1 MQATV
6 CPPTDPPFQCRAF
19 FKFRGRHGVGRTIVT
34 ELRAQFDN
42 GVLMLCEVSQASVL
56 ARALD
61 NVPKDLNALQLE
73 ELSVLSSSAIFVNVW
88 QQAGMSVLRELNR
101 ELLIDDEAQLPPVE
115 SIDIVRGDNAIDPPG
130 QVPEDGELD
139 ALNNSMWNWNEDYED
154 DAVVD
159 SREEEG
165 TEDQQADRG
174 IASPPA
180 TLDGGAREGA
190 AANPS
195 SLDLDAVI
203 TRVIPVALMHWQD
216 LVDRICCGE
225 IEAQEAWVLFSD
237 LATHQEEEV
246 RRVFAS
252 AAAKRLLTPAVSQ
265 TAGAARF
272 LAALEAY
279 ASVKWFLHAVPKL
292 LDAQVVLYSTCERV
306 ERFSVGA
313 NAANPC
319 VTASTGDESKGE
331 GRVADS
337 ESSSSAI
344 FAKPLDADASRAALE
359 ELLKTLQ
366 MRWTH
371 FSIGGASAAW
381 SDAEDWG
388 PPVVSGSKRPLH
400 RLGKKNPGVLGG
412 CRRHVDLLSA
422 LSAVPDLVDWLVKVC
437 IL

>member
-6 CPPTDPPFQCRAF
+6 CPPTDPPFQSRAF
-19 FKFRGRHGVGRTIVT
+19 YIFRGRHGVGRTIVT
-34 ELRAQFDN
+34 ELRAPLDN
-42 GVLMLCEVSQASVL
+42 GVLPLCEASQASVL

-61 NVPKDLNALQLE
+61 NVPKDLNALPLE

-88 QQAGMSVLRELNR
+88 QQTGMSVLRELNG
-101 ELLIDDEAQLPPVE
+101 ELDDEAQLPPVE
-115 SIDIVRGDNAIDPPG
+115 SIGSVRGDNAIGPPG
-130 QVPEDGELD
+130 QIPEDDELD
-139 ALNNSMWNWNEDYED
+139 AFDTICKWNEDFED

-159 SREEEG
+159 SRDEEG
-165 TEDQQADRG
+165 TEDQQAVQG

-180 TLDGGAREGA
+180 MLDGGAREGA
-190 AANPS
+190 PANPS
-195 SLDLDAVI
+195 SLDLDTVI
-203 TRVIPVALMHWQD
+203 TRVIPVALRRWQD
-216 LVDRICCGE
+216 LVDRISCGE
-225 IEAQEAWVLFSD
+225 IEAQEAWMLFSN
-237 LATHQEEEV
+237 LATHREEEV
-246 RRVFAS
+246 GRMFAWE
-252 AAAKRLLTPAVSQ
+252 AAKRSGTQAVSP
-265 TAGAARF
+265 TAGSARF

-279 ASVKWFLHAVPKL
+279 ASVKWFLDAVPKL

-319 VTASTGDESKGE
+319 ATASTGDESKGE

-359 ELLKTLQ
+359 EILKNLQ

-371 FSIGGASAAW
+371 LSIGDASAAW
-381 SDAEDWG
+381 SDAKDWE
-388 PPVVSGSKRPLH
+388 PPVISGSKRPL
-400 RLGKKNPGVLGG
+400 RGLGKKSPGVLGG
-412 CRRHVDLLSA
+412 CRLHVDLLCA